1 MAEQDSDAQKKL
13 ARDLYKAV
21 DNHDVPK
28 VRSLLGQ
35 GADPNHK
42 LYWSDEWPGKLP
54 PLHRACWRGYLEIV
68 KTLVTHGARTDEA
81 GGWLNLIPLYWACW
95 KGHKEVV
102 KYFFRE
108 LGFSTDVRDKDNKTP
123 LHWACVGGSI
133 DVVQYLV
140 EERKMDV
147 DVRDGK
153 GKSPLDKA
161 LEDLYECG
169 DGCVDVA
176 HYLMSRGC
184 ACGDEDKAELLRAAC
199 YHGNMGVVK
208 ELVEQHKVDPNVR
221 DYGTNWT
228 PLRFACCN
236 GHKDVVQY
244 LVEKANCDISV
255 TDDDGETPLD
265 FATQAGHTEIA
276 DYLKSLPQQSAV
288 TGDTDSRSDENGP
301 PPTKK
306 RKSGQP
312 VTLRVCP
319 NCEESCHIRC
329 KKCPECEH
337 EFPPSTKSRAK
348 PDQDIVKNP
357 SNLLQIL
364 QKKVDQLSLLGFDI
378 VVLVHRDSSKS
389 HDSSTTSH
397 GTPSRSRHTYR
408 KFVTS
413 GLAES
418 FVESPLV
425 YGSWKD
431 FCSSD
436 KTSTGHAQK
445 SKNKTNPRK
454 KKGVQTNT
462 NTTTQEGDRSHDTSG
477 VSHDQSNVS
486 QDSNGPNTQS
496 QTAQSSTAPLSISD
510 LTPLLTPLWNTIS
523 SLRQQVE
530 SMQSAPPT
538 HGSQAYPQHMYPS
551 ATGLMSTGQSTFVP
565 GGGSFNTPLPNH
577 FTGPSSHNSM
587 LGQSSRF
594 NLNPVSFP
602 MFPFSPAPANYRF
615 PSPIIPLES
624 SRQPMNSDPNTDSID
639 TQQ

>member
-1 MAEQDSDAQKKL
+1 MDPSQQDSELQSSALHVRIFFNAQKKL
-13 ARDLYKAV
+13 AKDLSEAV
-21 DNHDVPK
+21 VNYDVIK
-28 VRSLLGQ
+28 VRSLLGK
-35 GADPNHK
+35 GADPNHQ
-42 LYWSDEWPGKLP
+42 LYWSDEWAELP
-54 PLHRACWRGYLEIV
+54 PLHFACQKGNLEIV
-68 KTLVTHGARTDEA
+68 KILATHGAHIDK
-81 GGWLNLIPLYWACW
+81 GDGKLNRVPLHYASRRV
-95 KGHKEVV
+95 EVV
-102 KYFFRE
+102 KYLIQE
-108 LGFSTDVRDKDNKTP
+108 LKCSTDMRDKDNMTP
-123 LHWACVGGSI
+123 LQRACMWGKK

-147 DVRDGK
+147 DVRDNQGQ
-153 GKSPLDKA
+153 SPLDNV
-161 LEDLYECG
+161 LEGLDDSYLE
-169 DGCVDVA
+169 GCVDVA
-176 HYLMSRGC
+176 LYLMSRGC
-184 ACGDEDKAELLRAAC
+184 ACGDEDKARLLCVAC
-199 YHGNMGVVK
+199 DFGKLGVVK
-208 ELVEQHKVDPNVR
+208 ELVEQYKVDPN
-221 DYGTNWT
+221 
-228 PLRFACCN
+228 
-236 GHKDVVQY
+236 
-244 LVEKANCDISV
+244 SV
-255 TDDDGETPLD
+255 TDDYGETPLD
-265 FATQAGHTEIA
+265 LATQEGHTEIA

-306 RKSGQP
+306 QKSAQQ

-319 NCEESCHIRC
+319 NCEKSCHIRC

-337 EFPPSTKSRAK
+337 EFPPSSKSRAK

-389 HDSSTTSH
+389 HDSSSTSH
-397 GTPSRSRHTYR
+397 DTPSRSRHTYR

-445 SKNKTNPRK
+445 SKNPRK

-462 NTTTQEGDRSHDTSG
+462 TTTTQEGDRSHDTSG
-477 VSHDQSNVS
+477 VSHDQDNVS
-486 QDSNGPNTQS
+486 QDSNGANTQS
-496 QTAQSSTAPLSISD
+496 QAAQSSTAPLSVSD
-510 LTPLLTPLWNTIS
+510 LTPLWNTIS
-523 SLRQQVE
+523 SLRQQID
-530 SMQSAPPT
+530 SMQSSLNAPPT
-538 HGSQAYPQHMYPS
+538 HAYPQHMYPP
-551 ATGLMSTGQSTFVP
+551 ATGLMNTGQSTFVP
-565 GGGSFNTPLPNH
+565 VPGGGLFNTPLPNH

-594 NLNPVSFP
+594 NVNPMSFP

-615 PSPIIPLES
+615 PSSITPLES

-639 TQQ
+639 P

>member
-1 MAEQDSDAQKKL
+1 MATEQDSDAQKKL
-13 ARDLYKAV
+13 AEDLYQAV
-21 DNHDVPK
+21 RSDDVTK

-35 GADPNHK
+35 GADPNQQ
-42 LYWSDEWPGKLP
+42 LYWSDEWAEKLP
-54 PLHRACWRGYLEIV
+54 PLHWACLRGYLEIV
-68 KTLVTHGARTDEA
+68 KTLVTHGAHTED
-81 GGWLNLIPLYWACW
+81 L
-95 KGHKEVV
+95 K
-102 KYFFRE
+102 
-108 LGFSTDVRDKDNKTP
+108 
-123 LHWACVGGSI
+123 
-133 DVVQYLV
+133 
-140 EERKMDV
+140 DV
-147 DVRDGK
+147 D
-153 GKSPLDKA
+153 
-161 LEDLYECG
+161 
-169 DGCVDVA
+169 
-176 HYLMSRGC
+176 
-184 ACGDEDKAELLRAAC
+184 
-199 YHGNMGVVK
+199 
-208 ELVEQHKVDPNVR
+208 
-221 DYGTNWT
+221 NWT
-228 PLRFACCN
+228 SLHNACCS

-397 GTPSRSRHTYR
+397 DTPSRSRHTYR

-577 FTGPSSHNSM
+577 FTGPSSHSSM

-639 TQQ
+639 SQQ

>member
-1 MAEQDSDAQKKL
+1 MATEQDLGAQKKL
-13 ARDLYKAV
+13 AEDLYEAV
-21 DNHDVPK
+21 NKRDVVK

-35 GADPNHK
+35 GADPNHQ
-42 LYWSDEWPGKLP
+42 LYWSDEWGYKDP
-54 PLHRACWRGYLEIV
+54 PLHFACYRGYLEIA
-68 KTLVTHGARTDEA
+68 KTLVTHGARTDK
-81 GGWLNLIPLYWACW
+81 GG
-95 KGHKEVV
+95 GM
-102 KYFFRE
+102 
-108 LGFSTDVRDKDNKTP
+108 DKTP
-123 LHWACVGGSI
+123 LHWACRGGNKEMVQYLIQELKCSTDMRDKDNMTPLQRACMWGKK

-147 DVRDGK
+147 DVRDNQGQ
-153 GKSPLDKA
+153 SPLDNV
-161 LEDLYECG
+161 LEGLDDSYLE
-169 DGCVDVA
+169 GCVDVA
-176 HYLMSRGC
+176 LYLMSRGC
-184 ACGDEDKAELLRAAC
+184 ACGDEDKARLLCVAC
-199 YHGNMGVVK
+199 DFGKLGVVK
-208 ELVEQHKVDPNVR
+208 ELVEQYKVDPN
-221 DYGTNWT
+221 
-228 PLRFACCN
+228 
-236 GHKDVVQY
+236 
-244 LVEKANCDISV
+244 SV
-255 TDDDGETPLD
+255 TDDYGETPLD
-265 FATQAGHTEIA
+265 LATQEGHTEIA

-306 RKSGQP
+306 QKSAQQ

-319 NCEESCHIRC
+319 NCEKSCHIRC

-337 EFPPSTKSRAK
+337 EFPPSSKSRAK

-389 HDSSTTSH
+389 HDSSSTSH
-397 GTPSRSRHTYR
+397 DTPSRSRHTYR

-445 SKNKTNPRK
+445 SKNPRK

-462 NTTTQEGDRSHDTSG
+462 TTTTQEGDRSHDTSG
-477 VSHDQSNVS
+477 VSHDQDNVS
-486 QDSNGPNTQS
+486 QDSNGANTQS
-496 QTAQSSTAPLSISD
+496 QAAQSSTAPLSVSD
-510 LTPLLTPLWNTIS
+510 LTPLWNTIS
-523 SLRQQVE
+523 SLRQQID
-530 SMQSAPPT
+530 SMQSSLNAPPT
-538 HGSQAYPQHMYPS
+538 HAYPQHMYPP
-551 ATGLMSTGQSTFVP
+551 ATGLMNTGQSTFVP
-565 GGGSFNTPLPNH
+565 VPGGGLFNTPLPNH

-594 NLNPVSFP
+594 NVNPMSFP

-615 PSPIIPLES
+615 PSSITPLES

-639 TQQ
+639 P

>member
-1 MAEQDSDAQKKL
+1 MATEQDSDAQKKL
-13 ARDLYKAV
+13 AEELWQAV
-21 DNHDVPK
+21 DKLDVVK

-35 GADPNHK
+35 GADPNHQ
-42 LYWSDEWPGKLP
+42 LYWSDEWDKP
-54 PLHRACWRGYLEIV
+54 PLHFACHQGYLEIA
-68 KTLVTHGARTDEA
+68 KTLVTHGARTD
-81 GGWLNLIPLYWACW
+81 
-95 KGHKEVV
+95 KGDGM
-102 KYFFRE
+102 Y
-108 LGFSTDVRDKDNKTP
+108 NMTP
-123 LHWACVGGSI
+123 LHWACHGGHKEMVQYLIQELKCSTDVRDTFNQTPLHSACGRGSK

-140 EERKMDV
+140 EEGKMDV
-147 DVRDGK
+147 DVRDDEGQ
-153 GKSPLDKA
+153 SPLDIA
-161 LEDLYECG
+161 LEDMYNEDCM
-169 DGCVDVA
+169 DVA
-176 HYLMSRGC
+176 LYLMRRGC
-184 ACGDEDKAELLRAAC
+184 ACGDEDKAGLLCAAC
-199 YHGNMGVVK
+199 YLGKLGVVK
-208 ELVEQHKVDPNVR
+208 ELVEQYKVDPN
-221 DYGTNWT
+221 
-228 PLRFACCN
+228 
-236 GHKDVVQY
+236 
-244 LVEKANCDISV
+244 SV

-265 FATQAGHTEIA
+265 LATQKGHIEIV
-276 DYLKSLPQQSAV
+276 DYLKSPPQQSAV

-306 RKSGQP
+306 RKSAQQ

-337 EFPPSTKSRAK
+337 EFPPSSKSRAK

-389 HDSSTTSH
+389 HDSSSTSH
-397 GTPSRSRHTYR
+397 DTPSRSRHTYR

-445 SKNKTNPRK
+445 SKNPRK

-462 NTTTQEGDRSHDTSG
+462 TTTTQEGDRSHDTSG
-477 VSHDQSNVS
+477 VSHDQDNVS
-486 QDSNGPNTQS
+486 QDSNGANTQS
-496 QTAQSSTAPLSISD
+496 QAAQSSTAPLSVSD
-510 LTPLLTPLWNTIS
+510 LTPLWNTIS
-523 SLRQQVE
+523 SLRQQID
-530 SMQSAPPT
+530 SMQSSLNAPPT
-538 HGSQAYPQHMYPS
+538 HAYPQHMYPP
-551 ATGLMSTGQSTFVP
+551 ATGLMNTGQSTFVP
-565 GGGSFNTPLPNH
+565 VPGGGLFNTPLPNH

-594 NLNPVSFP
+594 NVNPMSFP

-615 PSPIIPLES
+615 PSSITPLES

-639 TQQ
+639 P

>member
-13 ARDLYKAV
+13 AEDLWKAV
-21 DNHDVPK
+21 DNNDVTK

-42 LYWSDEWPGKLP
+42 LYWSDEWAGYKLP
-54 PLHRACWRGYLEIV
+54 PLHRACRWGHLEIV

-81 GGWLNLIPLYWACW
+81 GGWFNLIPLNWACW
-95 KGHKEVV
+95 RGHKEVV
-102 KYFFRE
+102 KYLFRE
-108 LGFSTDVRDKDNKTP
+108 LGLSTDVRDKDNKTP
-123 LHWACVGGSI
+123 LHWACEGGNT
-133 DVVQYLV
+133 DVAQYLV
-140 EERKMDV
+140 EQLKMDV
-147 DVRDGK
+147 DVR
-153 GKSPLDKA
+153 
-161 LEDLYECG
+161 ED
-169 DGCVDVA
+169 D
-176 HYLMSRGC
+176 
-184 ACGDEDKAELLRAAC
+184 
-199 YHGNMGVVK
+199 
-208 ELVEQHKVDPNVR
+208 
-221 DYGTNWT
+221 NWT
-228 PLRFACCN
+228 PLHYACCE
-236 GHKDVVQY
+236 GRKDVVQY

-255 TDDDGETPLD
+255 TNDDGETPLD
-265 FATQAGHTEIA
+265 FATQEGHTEIA
-276 DYLKSLPQQSAV
+276 DYLKSLPQQSAM

-306 RKSGQP
+306 RKNTQP
-312 VTLRVCP
+312 VTQRVCP

-348 PDQDIVKNP
+348 PDKDIVKNP

-397 GTPSRSRHTYR
+397 DTPSRSRHTYR

-445 SKNKTNPRK
+445 SKSKTNPRK

-462 NTTTQEGDRSHDTSG
+462 TTTTQEGDRSHDTSA
-477 VSHDQSNVS
+477 VSHDQNNGS

-496 QTAQSSTAPLSISD
+496 QAAQSSTAPLSISD

-538 HGSQAYPQHMYPS
+538 HGSPAYPQHMYPS

-602 MFPFSPAPANYRF
+602 MFPFSPAPANYHF
-615 PSPIIPLES
+615 PLPIIPLES

-639 TQQ
+639 SQQ